1 MKDKASPAIVFS
13 HTTSESSMVIEDLD
27 EDKESDD
34 ASGGIKINKLHSS
47 DGANDQLMA
56 SLSLKLKTQ
65 TISVP
70 ETVDK

>member
-47 DGANDQLMA
+47 DGAN
-56 SLSLKLKTQ
+56 
-65 TISVP
+65 
-70 ETVDK
+70 E